1 MIITDI
7 NVEGD
12 DFRVKSEDRETTIRI
27 GSSSESLI
35 GPHTY
40 DISYTI
46 IFPQDYRD
54 DCDFIFYSPLGAQW
68 DTTIDSF
75 SFTLNLDKGLTK
87 KEMDQVNIYSGS
99 MGNETNSLNVDYTV
113 EKNRISGTASDIY
126 PNEAVT
132 VFARMHDGYFV
143 GAEHVNPTPA
153 WIVAMITAVLVAFV
167 FLKERMTQSKTFT
180 ETVEFYPP
188 ENTSSA
194 EVGYIVDGSAEVT
207 DLMSL
212 IPYWANKGILTI
224 EDSGRN
230 SFILHKQKEL
240 PADAHDYEQTVMRAL
255 FLEGDS
261 VDIKDLGTNF
271 ARLMEAAQTQLKDAF
286 TGDRKL
292 SSWKTATAAASLI
305 SIFAFMLTVTLNSK
319 MGLFPN
325 GVVAIIAGV
334 LALTLAAIQ
343 MSESTR
349 RHFLGKSTF
358 ITKVVTVIISI
369 ALFIIVT
376 IFSTGH
382 DRILPIPF
390 MAILFLLL
398 LLMMLG
404 LHRLNQ
410 PTDYWLDSAGK
421 LAGLKTFIQKAELPQ
436 LEKLSKENPSYYFDV
451 IPYAMAFGLS
461 KQWAK
466 AFENIPVAKPS
477 WYASDRA
484 FDSYYYYNMFDR
496 SITHT
501 ASSAVSSYQAAQS
514 SSSGGFSGGGGG
526 GGGGRSW

>member
-1 MIITDI
+1 MKPVMRTAKMFKSLSKSLHFGLVFLLLCTLGLSLFPSLSVQADQGGFTITDYHVESTLHEDNTLDVHETIQVNFTSSRHGIYRTIPERMYVGYTKEEREADPLGTLRPEGYSLIITDI

-292 SSWKTATAAASLI
+292 SSWKTA
-305 SIFAFMLTVTLNSK
+305 
-319 MGLFPN
+319 
-325 GVVAIIAGV
+325 
-334 LALTLAAIQ
+334 
-343 MSESTR
+343 
-349 RHFLGKSTF
+349 
-358 ITKVVTVIISI
+358 
-369 ALFIIVT
+369 
-376 IFSTGH
+376 
-382 DRILPIPF
+382 
-390 MAILFLLL
+390 
-398 LLMMLG
+398 
-404 LHRLNQ
+404 
-410 PTDYWLDSAGK
+410 
-421 LAGLKTFIQKAELPQ
+421 
-436 LEKLSKENPSYYFDV
+436 
-451 IPYAMAFGLS
+451 
-461 KQWAK
+461 
-466 AFENIPVAKPS
+466 
-477 WYASDRA
+477 
-484 FDSYYYYNMFDR
+484 
-496 SITHT
+496 
-501 ASSAVSSYQAAQS
+501 
-514 SSSGGFSGGGGG
+514 
-526 GGGGRSW
+526 